1 MHLLSH
7 WFVVGFLLSLIP
19 IFQAFF
25 FQPSR
30 LGELTPKNP
39 SILINQTLELNC
51 TVFPDSGLNTSLV
64 KFYLPLDIEP
74 SSDMLTVV
82 GDRTLLLKKTI
93 SKIEDEGNYIC
104 WSVNETGS
112 PVDMVDSVSLIV
124 EYEDVRNVTD
134 FQCILDNTSNSQ
146 EFRCN
151 WILGE
156 YLHPAYLDVN
166 IILSVDNGQNS
177 VNCPQEKI
185 REQCIWTEHDEPNIN
200 SMSKIVILNV
210 TNLVFK
216 TSKIFRKEFW
226 TQNISKPAPP
236 SFINASSS
244 SLEKCGC
251 ATITWATIPGGVN
264 TTSSVTLTSQWNTV
278 PLTHIVNTDSS
289 LEVCNLVPA
298 TYYTVNIK
306 IKPVGGM
313 YYSNTADTDFETC
326 HTAPSSAPHM
336 EASGYSSGDC
346 ADGNRS
352 VLVYWKKINQKYH
365 NGPLLEYE
373 VFVDDAEVEA
383 RGPQEVSSSLPIP
396 CEGQHNVSVRGCNQ
410 QGCSPKAS
418 ILIPSYRETVD
429 LQRVVME
436 QSESEVHL
444 TWFGT
449 ENEALTAVDIAWCK
463 MRPAGFKCK
472 DEIHIL
478 RSENANSIVLHQ
490 ETIGQD
496 IDEYLFGVAAINNRN
511 ISSGVTWQDECRYV
525 KNAVPPA
532 VQHVSLLPSLPK
544 NSLTISW
551 APIKC
556 DSGTNNAYI
565 NQYQIIY
572 CQQPTADTC
581 DTSDVSMVNV
591 SAWGITQ
598 YTLRDLRPDVEY
610 GVMVRALSL
619 TKEGPQSKTITGRP
633 NNNDLSEE
641 QVVGIVIGSIFV
653 LIFVAAGCFCVVRQ
667 VRKAL
672 HLNEKF
678 EIETPSVVPYRD
690 TPSGVF
696 PRYHSLA
703 LPSDRSS
710 RLPLITANGTAR
722 HSSSD
727 DSSYSEVIAIE
738 QEGEKHCVVNST
750 SKSNGGTLALDDIPR
765 QISKDSGHGSMSPTS
780 VNQPTTPDK
789 TVQEKELMSNAE
801 FIPHGYAKATAI
813 NTRCFHGNDH
823 ENGSFDTGEENSP
836 TDLKESSCQCND
848 LSGSGNCLLPNN
860 TSLQS
865 SETSKEIAAQLRL
878 SINSVQTKN
887 NTQHCSHE
895 PPSGADQFKET
906 ELFAVEHYVNPSQPS
921 LDDQTMNAQV
931 LRNQFNKQSMIE
943 NNVSSV
949 PKTRETSSCLKQ
961 PINDI
966 NCPDYIRNDSAIPD
980 YLPNKSGDKIEMGDV
995 PKEAKAFQNSV
1006 SDCVLNRP
1014 VDQIDQSHVF
1024 NDYEDKLVMGYVP
1037 NGTVG
1042 KCGPVEQ
1049 LIKDIDSDRTA
1060 NQPYSNHVP
1069 NKEMGEIKMNNI
1081 KCPIGKIDQSCSHQ
1095 VPNDSVDSFNVNS
1108 VLNKPMDLSNVR
1120 YVKNDTAKTDLESE
1134 KLENFSNCTK
1144 DVNTTSLFD
1153 SDVDR
1158 KCNPEFETESDTS
1171 SGSFANRS
1179 CIHNS
1184 GYVTADMIN
1193 SAGFVSTEAVE
1204 QESSGDEG
1212 EREEVIF
1219 NSGYVSAEAVLA
1231 L

>member
-848 LSGSGNCLLPNN
+848 LSGSGNCLLH
-860 TSLQS
+860 
-865 SETSKEIAAQLRL
+865 
-878 SINSVQTKN
+878 

>member
-1 MHLLSH
+1 MCHLTK
-7 WFVVGFLLSLIP
+7 VQG
-19 IFQAFF
+19 
-25 FQPSR
+25 
-30 LGELTPKNP
+30 
-39 SILINQTLELNC
+39 
-51 TVFPDSGLNTSLV
+51 
-64 KFYLPLDIEP
+64 
-74 SSDMLTVV
+74 
-82 GDRTLLLKKTI
+82 
-93 SKIEDEGNYIC
+93 
-104 WSVNETGS
+104 
-112 PVDMVDSVSLIV
+112 
-124 EYEDVRNVTD
+124 
-134 FQCILDNTSNSQ
+134 
-146 EFRCN
+146 
-151 WILGE
+151 
-156 YLHPAYLDVN
+156 
-166 IILSVDNGQNS
+166 
-177 VNCPQEKI
+177 
-185 REQCIWTEHDEPNIN
+185 
-200 SMSKIVILNV
+200 
-210 TNLVFK
+210 
-216 TSKIFRKEFW
+216 
-226 TQNISKPAPP
+226 KPAPP
-236 SFINASSS
+236 NFINASSS

-251 ATITWATIPGGVN
+251 ASITWATIPGGVN
-264 TTSSVTLTSQWNTV
+264 TTSSVTLMSQWNTV
-278 PLTHIVNTDSS
+278 PLSHIVNTDSS

-298 TYYTVNIK
+298 TNYIVEIK

-313 YYSNTADTDFETC
+313 YYSNTADMDFETC

-336 EASGYSSGDC
+336 EASGYFSRDC
-346 ADGNRS
+346 ANGDRH
-352 VLVYWKKINQKYH
+352 VVVYWEKINQKFH
-365 NGPLLEYE
+365 NGPLLEYK
-373 VFVDDAEVEA
+373 VFVDDAEVGA
-383 RGPQEVSSSLPIP
+383 RGPQEVSFSLSIP

-436 QSESEVHL
+436 QSGSEVHL

-490 ETIGQD
+490 ETIGPD

-572 CQQPTADTC
+572 CQLPTADTC

-598 YTLRDLRPDVEY
+598 YILRDLRPDVEY

-619 TKEGPQSKTITGRP
+619 TKEGPQSKMITGRP

-690 TPSGVF
+690 T
-696 PRYHSLA
+696 
-703 LPSDRSS
+703 
-710 RLPLITANGTAR
+710 NGTAR

-765 QISKDSGHGSMSPTS
+765 QISKDSRHG
-780 VNQPTTPDK
+780 K
-789 TVQEKELMSNAE
+789 
-801 FIPHGYAKATAI
+801 
-813 NTRCFHGNDH
+813 
-823 ENGSFDTGEENSP
+823 NGSFDTGEENSP

-848 LSGSGNCLLPNN
+848 LSGSGNCLLH
-860 TSLQS
+860 
-865 SETSKEIAAQLRL
+865 
-878 SINSVQTKN
+878 
-887 NTQHCSHE
+887 NTQHSSHE
-895 PPSGADQFKET
+895 PPSGADQFKERN
-906 ELFAVEHYVNPSQPS
+906 AVEHYVNPSQPS

-980 YLPNKSGDKIEMGDV
+980 YLQNKSGDKIEMGDV

-1024 NDYEDKLVMGYVP
+1024 NDFEDKLVMGYVL
-1037 NGTVG
+1037 NRTVG

-1219 NSGYVSAEAVLA
+1219 NSGNHKATIVLVCFKASTSTTSYNIVFLQICCLGRKITPKDPQVVVNETLELNCTVFEDSGVNVSMLYWEDKFEQRVPDDHVIPDCESGERSYLSSDNQKRR
-1231 L
+1231 LQKDVPDKLYLDVS

>member
-813 NTRCFHGNDH
+813 NTRCFH

-848 LSGSGNCLLPNN
+848 LSGSGNCLLH
-860 TSLQS
+860 
-865 SETSKEIAAQLRL
+865 
-878 SINSVQTKN
+878 

>member
-25 FQPSR
+25 FQPS
-30 LGELTPKNP
+30 GELTPKYP
-39 SILINQTLELNC
+39 LILINQTLELNC
-51 TVFPDSGLNTSLV
+51 TVFPDSGLNTSLL
-64 KFYLPLDIEP
+64 KFELPLNIEA

-93 SKIEDEGNYIC
+93 STIEDKGSYNC
-104 WSVNETGS
+104 WRVNEIGS
-112 PVDMVDSVSLIV
+112 PVSMVGSVNLIV

-134 FQCILDNTSNSQ
+134 FQCILDNTSNPQ

-151 WILGE
+151 WNLGK
-156 YLHPAYLDVN
+156 YLNPAYLDVN

-177 VNCPQEKI
+177 VNCPQKKI
-185 REQCIWTEHDEPNIN
+185 REQCVWTEHDEPNIN

-236 SFINASSS
+236 NFINASSS

-251 ATITWATIPGGVN
+251 ASITWATIPGGVN
-264 TTSSVTLTSQWNTV
+264 TTSSVTLMSQWNTV

-298 TYYTVNIK
+298 TNYIVEIK

-313 YYSNTADTDFETC
+313 YYSNTADMDFETC

-336 EASGYSSGDC
+336 DASGYFSRDC
-346 ADGNRS
+346 ANGDRH
-352 VLVYWKKINQKYH
+352 VVVYWEKINQKFH
-365 NGPLLEYE
+365 NGPLSEYK
-373 VFVDDAEVEA
+373 VFVDDAEVGA
-383 RGPQEVSSSLPIP
+383 RGPQEVSSSLSIP

-410 QGCSPKAS
+410 QGCSPKDS

-463 MRPAGFKCK
+463 MRPTGFKCK

-813 NTRCFHGNDH
+813 NTRCFH

-1219 NSGYVSAEAVLA
+1219 NSGI
-1231 L
+1231 